1 MKEIYNIEL
10 RSRVLEYSLV
20 TESLINN
27 LVLHELGI
35 FSDKDKTRL
44 FNNSGRMSFQS
55 KIDLLSDINVLPK
68 KERLEFELLMNIRNK
83 FMHDLYCSTF
93 IDLFKNLD
101 KGIVNRFKK
110 FLNAG
115 GSISNEEDCKIALDN
130 LFKKISQTL
139 RDKVN
144 ELRSKA
150 DAKHKFI
157 KYQLNKIDFYNDFT
171 YDFINELL
179 DVVEDTDIGGAE
191 VVRLKI
197 KIGEIVTNASK
208 KLKIEV
214 KSNTPYD
221 MDEFRGDVNLL
232 FGIRSTHEN

>member
-93 IDLFKNLD
+93 IDLLKNLD